1 MILHCFGY
9 WKRLF
14 MNKKSVKIGSHA
26 GFESVCGSRGVFVRE
41 SGSDPLQ
48 AGCAGASS
56 RPRIP
61 NNVAAF
67 VGP

>member
-1 MILHCFGY
+1 
-9 WKRLF
+9 